1 MEVATINRR
10 NKINPQKFALWAAM
24 ASIMMM
30 FGAFT
35 SAYIVKQ
42 AGGNWLEFSLPDVFY
57 VSTLVMILSG
67 VFVQLSFNSFK
78 SARYNQ
84 YRNYL
89 IAGLAGG
96 ILFIVFQYLGWSAL
110 FEKGV
115 DLKGN
120 VSGSFLYL
128 ITGVHAL
135 HVLGGI
141 AALTVALIHSMTLKF
156 NVTQKRIDRFELV
169 VHYWHFVD
177 ILWIYLLIFLMFKK

>member
-1 MEVATINRR
+1 MEVAAINRR
-10 NKINPQKFALWAAM
+10 NKINPHKFALWAAM

-42 AGGNWLEFSLPDVFY
+42 AGGNWLEFSLPKVFY
-57 VSTLVMILSG
+57 LSTAVIILSG

-78 SARYNQ
+78 NAQFNK

-89 IAGLAGG
+89 ILGFTGG
-96 ILFIVFQYLGWSAL
+96 VLFIVFQYWGWSVL
-110 FEKGV
+110 FDKGV

-128 ITGVHAL
+128 ITGVHVL
-135 HVLGGI
+135 HVLGGL
-141 AALTVALIHSMTLKF
+141 AALMVALIHAFTLRL

-177 ILWIYLLIFLMFKK
+177 LLWIYLLIFLMFKK